1 MAELTR
7 FQTRIDPA
15 SVLVTSLGGD
25 CPARMVYENGRR
37 TDTPVTWRDG
47 AVRRFPGS
55 ISVDGSGLPGADIET
70 VTPLEEAP
78 AGMVYRAEGV
88 VELAVRADARP
99 GFGDRGP
106 RGVLALTVRIERLVP
121 VGNVMDLL
129 RQTPTAPK
137 RGGDAS

>member
-1 MAELTR
+1 M
-7 FQTRIDPA
+7 
-15 SVLVTSLGGD
+15 
-25 CPARMVYENGRR
+25 
-37 TDTPVTWRDG
+37 
-47 AVRRFPGS
+47 
-55 ISVDGSGLPGADIET
+55 
-70 VTPLEEAP
+70 TPLEEAP